1 MAYRRSRRRSSYR
14 ARRGGVR
21 RRRGSAA
28 RGMRIGWRM

>member
-1 MAYRRSRRRSSYR
+1 MAYRRSRRRSYR